1 MSVETTHEEDLELRA
16 ALDGSDDFKYSH
28 QIKWLNEETIRKI
41 STELKEPEWML
52 EKRLKSLELFYKMDM
67 PNFGPDLSKLDFNE
81 LVYYASPEQR
91 AAENDWDK
99 VDPAIKA
106 KFVKLGIPEAE
117 QRYLAGAWWQMDSEV
132 VYHNIKKKWAEK
144 WVIFE
149 DMSEAVHTH
158 PELVKKYFMKLIPA
172 NDHKF
177 MALHGAVRSWGT
189 FIYVPKWVQV
199 DEPLQAYFRMNSVSW
214 WQFEHTLIIVDD
226 EASCDYIEGCSA
238 PKYNKLSLHAWGVE
252 VYVGKKA
259 KMRYSSVENR
269 SINTYNLNTKR
280 GIVDDDGFLEWVN
293 GNLGSGI
300 TMLYPC
306 SILKWDR
313 SRSDQL
319 GVAVAAAGQ
328 IQDTWS
334 KVIHIGKDTASTI
347 VSKSISKDWWIAV
360 YRGIV
365 EVKASADNATNAT
378 ECDALLMDDLSVST
392 TIPHIHV
399 NNGTATIAH
408 EASAGKVDEEM
419 LFYLQ
424 SRGLEEEKAMA
435 MVVNGFISDVV
446 KKLPLEYAGELNRLI
461 EMEMEGSVW

>member
-1 MSVETTHEEDLELRA
+1 MTTQQDKNLRE
-16 ALDGSDDFKYSH
+16 ALDSADDFAYGK
-28 QIKWLNEETIRKI
+28 QIKGLNEDTVRNI
-41 STELKEPEWML
+41 STELDEPEWML
-52 EKRLKSLELFYKMDM
+52 ERRLASLKMFYEM
-67 PNFGPDLSKLDFNE
+67 PMPTRGPNLEKLDFNE
-81 LVYYASPEQR
+81 LVYYSSPEQR
-91 AAENDWDK
+91 EAEEDWSK

-106 KFVKLGIPEAE
+106 KFEKLWIPEAE
-117 QRYLAGAWWQMDSEV
+117 QRYLAGAGGQMDSEV
-132 VYHNIKKKWAEK
+132 VYHNIKKKRAEK
-144 WVIFE
+144 GVIFE
-149 DMSEAVHTH
+149 DMSEAIKSH
-158 PELVKKYFMKLIPA
+158 EDLVKKYFMKLIPA

-177 MALHGAVRSWGT
+177 MALHGAVWSGGT
-189 FIYVPKWVQV
+189 FIYVPKWVEV
-199 DEPLQAYFRMNSVSW
+199 NEPLQAYFRMNSLSGG
-214 WQFEHTLIIVDD
+214 QFEHTLIIVDD
-226 EASCDYIEGCSA
+226 DAQCDYIEWCSA
-238 PKYNKLSLHAWGVE
+238 PKFNKLSLHAGGVE
-252 VYVGKKA
+252 VYVGKRA
-259 KMRYSSVENR
+259 RMRYSSVENW

-319 GVAVAAAGQ
+319 WVAVAAAGQ
-328 IQDTWS
+328 EQDTGS

-347 VSKSISKDWWIAV
+347 ISKSISKDWWIV
-360 YRGIV
+360 TYRGIV
-365 EVKASADNATNAT
+365 DIKASADNATNAT
-378 ECDALLMDDLSVST
+378 ECDALLMDDESIST

-424 SRGLEEEKAMA
+424 SRWLEEEKAMG
-435 MVVNGFISDVV
+435 MIVNGFISDVV

-461 EMEMEGSVW
+461 EMEMEGSVG